1 MTVIVG
7 VRCSDG
13 IVIGTDSAATSTAGQ
28 IPVLRTDV
36 DKIFLVGD
44 RTIIAGTGA
53 IGLTQRFHQIV
64 EAAWTSKLFQKD
76 TLTCVR
82 QLVKDAREDFQR
94 TQVPF
99 HQQGGLQFGVVLGAV
114 FSGAPDLIEFG
125 TYDFQPE
132 IKRGKLFFVSMGSG
146 QPLADPFLAFVK
158 RVLWRDQT
166 PTVDAAKIGVYWAL
180 NHTIDCAPEYVGRP
194 IALAILK
201 RTGGTWQASLMGE
214 AELAEQAQYITQ
226 MEEHLANY
234 TPTAIENAPTTPPPK
249 PPPAA

>member
-64 EAAWTSKLFQKD
+64 EAAWNSKLFQKD
-76 TLTCVR
+76 TLTCIR
-82 QLVKDAREDFQR
+82 QLAKDAREDFQR

-132 IKRGKLFFVSMGSG
+132 IKRGKLFFGSMGSG

-158 RVLWRDQT
+158 RVLWKDQT

-180 NHTIDCAPEYVGRP
+180 SSYNRLCPRICGTSNRTCHPQTSRGQ
-194 IALAILK
+194 LASEPYGGSDLPLILA
-201 RTGGTWQASLMGE
+201 RIIQSAS
-214 AELAEQAQYITQ
+214 
-226 MEEHLANY
+226 
-234 TPTAIENAPTTPPPK
+234 
-249 PPPAA
+249 